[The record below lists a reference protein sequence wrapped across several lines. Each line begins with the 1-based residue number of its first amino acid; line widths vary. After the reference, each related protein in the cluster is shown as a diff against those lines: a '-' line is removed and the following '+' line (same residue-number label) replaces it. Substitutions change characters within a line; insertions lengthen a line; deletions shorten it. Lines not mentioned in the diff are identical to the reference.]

1 MVLCSQKAQ
10 LIAIDALPMRQDVS
24 EVEAGGIITDR
35 PIAAL
40 CGNAAGVILS
50 FITPTPHENPVT
62 QNSRAFLQ

>member
-1 MVLCSQKAQ
+1 
-10 LIAIDALPMRQDVS
+10 MRQDVS